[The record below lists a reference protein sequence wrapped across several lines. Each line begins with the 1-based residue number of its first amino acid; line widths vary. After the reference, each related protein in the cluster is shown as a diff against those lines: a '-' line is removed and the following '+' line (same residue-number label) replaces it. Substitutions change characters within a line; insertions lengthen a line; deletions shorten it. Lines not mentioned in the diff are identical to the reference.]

1 MTDVGE
7 VCAGDRDLFI
17 PGHFFFRF
25 QNFLNFHFIF
35 SRSSSSLPHKDLPVL
50 PFISVRNCT
59 FFLRAKY
66 LIRTKSVL
74 MPVKTVLGNQIL
86 DFGCLQPFGGTGHCH
101 LIVTNYC
108 P

>member
-25 QNFLNFHFIF
+25 QNFLNFHFIL
-35 SRSSSSLPHKDLPVL
+35 SRSSSSLPHKDLPGL

-66 LIRTKSVL
+66 LIRTKSVFDAGQDRFRQSNSGFWL
-74 MPVKTVLGNQIL
+74 
-86 DFGCLQPFGGTGHCH
+86 FGGTGHCH